1 MTVQQAAMVGCD
13 EGKASAFDRRGGGKS
28 GGVPA
33 RGAPPPAGSDEQ
45 VAARPQSPTG
55 GGRGRLAD
63 VGRHSTSAGPEGA
76 AAHAVAG
83 VRTWSARPS
92 PRSRSSAT
100 WASSWRRREVRRAQA
115 RRRDG
120 RVSLT
125 FGTNRELSELGH
137 PAMSEGALR
146 PRLMRVLSAR
156 RSPSRRQRWGATNYT
171 RRRDAQPCRSSRRRG
186 RDTVGGSPRIQ
197 SHRGLNHR
205 HGFHLTAGP
214 SLNLCGQGKGRLAL
228 VLPDP
233 CEVRPRNP
241 DLLGHCQVSQIPCSH
256 ESGERGHSLM
266 CPIGTFR
273 VKTFVSVRTYRRLRG
288 GVTIM
293 S

>member
-45 VAARPQSPTG
+45 AAARPQSPTG

-83 VRTWSARPS
+83 VRTCSARPR
-92 PRSRSSAT
+92 PRSRSRAT
-100 WASSWRRREVRRAQA
+100 WASSWRRREVRRAQK
-115 RRRDG
+115 RRLVG
-120 RVSLT
+120 NASLT
-125 FGTNRELSELGH
+125 FGTNRELSDVGH

-156 RSPSRRQRWGATNYT
+156 RSPSRRQRWGATNYA

-186 RDTVGGSPRIQ
+186 QDTGGGSPRSRSCLRTALWGLDDADIREVGPQ
-197 SHRGLNHR
+197 LAHWNRALTEAVHRDGEI
-205 HGFHLTAGP
+205 
-214 SLNLCGQGKGRLAL
+214 C
-228 VLPDP
+228 
-233 CEVRPRNP
+233 RPRLTRLELADP
-241 DLLGHCQVSQIPCSH
+241 ALRPEAQALG
-256 ESGERGHSLM
+256 
-266 CPIGTFR
+266 
-273 VKTFVSVRTYRRLRG
+273 
-288 GVTIM
+288 
-293 S
+293 